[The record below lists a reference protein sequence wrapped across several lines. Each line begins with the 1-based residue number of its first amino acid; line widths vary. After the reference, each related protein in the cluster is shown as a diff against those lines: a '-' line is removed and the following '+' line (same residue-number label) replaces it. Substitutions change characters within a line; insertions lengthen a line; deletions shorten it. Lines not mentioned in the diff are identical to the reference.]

1 MATNTTT
8 WTDADAQAW
17 AALQAKQDSAIK
29 AALAPVAT
37 ALAGLDSITAALTT
51 ARTALAALPST
62 TTDLTSAAQRI
73 DRLLNVLS
81 VDGAAVIA
89 AASSGGSNA

>member
-1 MATNTTT
+1 MAANNTT

-17 AALQAKQDSAIK
+17 AALQAKQQASIK
-29 AALAPVAT
+29 TALVPVAA
-37 ALAGLDSITAALTT
+37 ALAGLDSITAALTS
-51 ARTALAALPST
+51 ARTALATLPST

-89 AASSGGSNA
+89 AASDGGANA